1 MKKVLALTL
10 SALLLMSA
18 LCGCGDTPAAG
29 SGKNNDTVTGPE
41 NAGGGSGQNKD
52 TDTDGNVGDAGQDT
66 GAPSDAGGQ
75 DSSDAGK
82 TSGALSF
89 ADLPK
94 TESIGAGYLGAPTT
108 AEDLYLEADVPDI
121 RTESFGFGFITSDS
135 LDYAIVVASET
146 TTVPGVTVA
155 DAFSEVYS
163 DDFRS
168 MLVNFNR
175 AKYADLSLSSTEDVT
190 VCGID
195 AIRFSGVQTADDY
208 GTPYTYDV
216 YGYCL
221 VYAEVPIVVAA
232 VTLQEEVDADTVA
245 SLTHYVDEMVQTI
258 REWTP

>member
-18 LCGCGDTPAAG
+18 LCGCGDTPVSG
-29 SGKNNDTVTGPE
+29 SEKNSDAVTGSE
-41 NAGGGSGQNKD
+41 NAGGSSGQNGA
-52 TDTDGNVGDAGQDT
+52 TDTDGGAGDAGQDA
-66 GAPSDAGGQ
+66 GVPSDAEDG
-75 DSSDAGK
+75 DSPDAGK

-89 ADLPK
+89 ADLPR
-94 TESIGAGYLGAPTT
+94 TESIGAGYLNASTV

-121 RTESFGFGFITSDS
+121 RTESFGYGFITSDS
-135 LDYAIVVASET
+135 LDYAIVVASEI
-146 TTVPGVTVA
+146 TTVPDVTVA

-175 AKYADLSLSSTEDVT
+175 AKYAELSLSSTEEVT
-190 VCGID
+190 VCGND
-195 AIRFSGVQTADDY
+195 AIRFTGVQTADDY
-208 GTPYTYDV
+208 GTAYNYDV

-221 VYAEVPIVVAA
+221 VYAEVPIVVAS
-232 VTLQEEVDADTVA
+232 VTLQEKVDADTV
-245 SLTHYVDEMVQTI
+245 STLTHYVDEIVQTI